1 MKRRLLLAVGL
12 LVGLAGAAMAGIPS
26 DTFQITFT
34 PTGSR
39 GVIISSDSAPIAL
52 GSLALGTTTQ
62 TAAIPVISTGT
73 IGITSYQMS
82 GVITSGGTPA
92 TFTARTSTQP
102 ATTEVCV
109 QGQFCTAAPAVW
121 GGSNNNITT
130 SAVNVGSAT
139 KGYYVDPSLT
149 TTMDD
154 MALNVSNNL
163 WVRLMLPATA
173 SYSALQTITVTITAQ
188 AGY

>member
-1 MKRRLLLAVGL
+1 V
-12 LVGLAGAAMAGIPS
+12 
-26 DTFQITFT
+26 
-34 PTGSR
+34 
-39 GVIISSDSAPIAL
+39 PIAL

-62 TAAIPVISTGT
+62 TGAIPVISTGT

-82 GVITSGGTPA
+82 ATIASGGTTA

-102 ATTEVCV
+102 ASSEVCV
-109 QGQFCTAAPAVW
+109 QGQFCNAAPAVW

-130 SAVNVGSAT
+130 SVVNVGSAAH
-139 KGYYVDPSLT
+139 GYYVDPSLT

-154 MALNVSNNL
+154 MGLNVSNNL

-173 SYSALQTITVTITAQ
+173 TYSAQQTITVTITAQ